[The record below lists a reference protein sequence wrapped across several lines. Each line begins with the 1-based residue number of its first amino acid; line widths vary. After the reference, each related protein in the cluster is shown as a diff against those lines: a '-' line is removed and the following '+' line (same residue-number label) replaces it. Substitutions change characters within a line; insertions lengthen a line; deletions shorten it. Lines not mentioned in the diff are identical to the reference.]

1 MHILN
6 IIDKTS
12 PIPLYVQVSDWLQN
26 MITEERYKVGAKLP
40 SQGELAEKF
49 QLNRNTIR
57 HAVSLLVQKGFVEK
71 QKGMGT
77 FVKRKSVFHP
87 IYQLGRLTSFVDD
100 FNLDD
105 VELEDKTILKNKIRA
120 SRELAEKLMINEN
133 DDMVQIDRVRI
144 ANKTPLILERQFYSF
159 KDFGELLD
167 MEITGS
173 IYQILIDRFNA
184 DLNHSIQTI
193 RAVTPPG
200 KIAQVLGIS
209 TTVPCILLESLAY
222 TSRDVCIEVLQSFYR
237 GDRYLF
243 KVETDQYE
251 RYMRSVGVE

>member
-1 MHILN
+1 M
-6 IIDKTS
+6 
-12 PIPLYVQVSDWLQN
+12 
-26 MITEERYKVGAKLP
+26 
-40 SQGELAEKF
+40 
-49 QLNRNTIR
+49 
-57 HAVSLLVQKGFVEK
+57 
-71 QKGMGT
+71 
-77 FVKRKSVFHP
+77 
-87 IYQLGRLTSFVDD
+87 DD

-243 KVETDQYE
+243 KVETDQYG

>member
-1 MHILN
+1 MYMHILN

-26 MITEERYKVGAKLP
+26 MIKEERDKVGAKLP
-40 SQGELAEKF
+40 SQGE
-49 QLNRNTIR
+49 
-57 HAVSLLVQKGFVEK
+57 
-71 QKGMGT
+71 
-77 FVKRKSVFHP
+77 P
-87 IYQLGRLTSFVDD
+87 
-100 FNLDD
+100 
-105 VELEDKTILKNKIRA
+105 
-120 SRELAEKLMINEN
+120 AEKLMINEN
-133 DDMVQIDRVRI
+133 DDMVQ
-144 ANKTPLILERQFYSF
+144 
-159 KDFGELLD
+159 
-167 MEITGS
+167 
-173 IYQILIDRFNA
+173 IDRFNA

-243 KVETDQYE
+243 KVETDQYG